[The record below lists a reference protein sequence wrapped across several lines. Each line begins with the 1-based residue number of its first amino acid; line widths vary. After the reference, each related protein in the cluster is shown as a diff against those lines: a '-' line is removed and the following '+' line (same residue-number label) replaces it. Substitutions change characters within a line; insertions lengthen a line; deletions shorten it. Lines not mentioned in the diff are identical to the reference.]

1 MLTTVNTSETP
12 AGPPGPDEPTR
23 PYAASPQP
31 YGEHHPPYGA
41 PASWSGPH
49 PSAGWYPSGPYH
61 LPTASPYGVHPVTG
75 IPYSD
80 KSKTTAGLLQLLLP
94 FVGICGVGRLYAGHL
109 GIGLVQLLGMF
120 LGFLLIFV
128 LIGILVV
135 PAIWL
140 WTVIDGI
147 VLLAG
152 NSTDAQG
159 RPLRG

>member
-1 MLTTVNTSETP
+1 MLTPVSNGETP
-12 AGPPGPDEPTR
+12 AGPPGPDEPTM
-23 PYAASPQP
+23 PYGASPQP
-31 YGEHHPPYGA
+31 YASPQPPYGA

-49 PSAGWYPSGPYH
+49 HAPGWYPSGPYQ
-61 LPTASPYGVHPVTG
+61 LPATAPYGVHPVSGT
-75 IPYSD
+75 PYSD

-120 LGFLLIFV
+120 LGFLLFV
-128 LIGILVV
+128 VLVGFLVV

-140 WTVIDGI
+140 WSVIDGI
-147 VLLAG
+147 VILAG
-152 NSTDAQG
+152 DSTDAQG